1 MHLRHESITRDS
13 NFELQ
18 KESDI
23 ENLVKKHLGVIVLSI
38 LKAQP
43 MCGQDIVKEIFRQY
57 RVLISQSSV
66 YQILYTLKE
75 KNILE
80 ASNIKGDM
88 RSKVYVPT
96 NQGDEIIYSI
106 LDEFVSSME
115 YLLITLKEDRNYKKN
130 DEKRR
135 SKL

>member
-1 MHLRHESITRDS
+1 LHLRHESITRDS

>member
-1 MHLRHESITRDS
+1 LHLRHESITRDS

-96 NQGDEIIYSI
+96 NQGNEIIYSI

-115 YLLITLKEDRNYKKN
+115 YLLITLKEDRNYKR
-130 DEKRR
+130 KR
-135 SKL
+135 

>member
-1 MHLRHESITRDS
+1 MHSRHESITRDS
-13 NFELQ
+13 DFETQ

-38 LKAQP
+38 LKTQP

-57 RVLISQSSV
+57 QVLISQSSV

-80 ASNIKGDM
+80 ANNIKGDM

-96 NQGDEIIYSI
+96 NQGNEIIYSI

-115 YLLITLKEDRNYKKN
+115 YLLITLKEDRNYK
-130 DEKRR
+130 RR
-135 SKL
+135 R

>member
-1 MHLRHESITRDS
+1 MHSRQESLARDS
-13 NFELQ
+13 DFEIQ

-23 ENLVKKHLGVIVLSI
+23 ENLVKKHLEVIVLSI
-38 LKAQP
+38 LKTQP
-43 MCGQDIVKEIFRQY
+43 LCGQDIVKEIFRQY
-57 RVLISQSSV
+57 QVFINQSSV
-66 YQILYTLKE
+66 YQVLYTLKE

-96 NQGDEIIYSI
+96 DQGSEMIYLM

-115 YLLITLKEDRNYKKN
+115 HLLMTLKEDKNYKR
-130 DEKRR
+130 KR
-135 SKL
+135 